1 MASKE
6 IKERRRLLRE
16 LDKHVMSMDLDALRF
31 LVVVAGVRTMTAE
44 ELITFREKVLD
55 ERAKRHEQ
63 HEARGTTKPR

>member
-16 LDKHVMSMDLDALRF
+16 LDKYVMSMDLDALRF
-31 LVVVAGVRTMTAE
+31 LVVVAGMRTMTTE

-55 ERAKRHEQ
+55 EKVKRHEQ
-63 HEARGTTKPR
+63 HKARGPAKPR